1 MKIKN
6 QILVLTTAIVI
17 AFSIFACSDT
27 DKNEV
32 TRMPTAMGYFTANAG
47 RYSILI
53 DALKKTKLD
62 VTIDAAGSFTIF
74 APDNTAFAATAYTS
88 ANINALTSPADDVAI
103 ANLRVLL
110 LNHVMGVG
118 TRSSDLLAAGY
129 SKTLG
134 FYRANAPLVPTAP
147 GQTGIVTAN
156 AANQMSLFVNVV
168 SGKVLLNG
176 GATNGGASV
185 TSADIDVS
193 NGVIH
198 AIDAVLMLP
207 TVVNQLVAN
216 PNLSELLGVV
226 TSTATGPFGDQSAV
240 ASIFMMASNFAPRTL
255 FAPTNAAFKAATTA
269 PNGFLIGRT
278 PANITKVLQYHTLA
292 TTGMRLRAFFT
303 PPAAPAT
310 PADFFIT
317 NTAAPTAQTFGVST
331 AGTLGNRIEDNAVAP
346 RTKVAR
352 FVTTDIVCVNG
363 MIHIIDK
370 VLEPILP

>member
-6 QILVLTTAIVI
+6 QILSI
-17 AFSIFACSDT
+17 AAMVVVALSIFSCSDS

-62 VTIDAAGSFTIF
+62 VTLDAAGSFTIF

-88 ANINALTSPADDVAI
+88 ANITALTSPADDVAI

-110 LNHVMGVG
+110 MNHVIGVG

-129 SKTLG
+129 SRTLG
-134 FYRANAPLVPTAP
+134 FYRANAPIANPAA

-156 AANQMSLFVNVV
+156 ATNQMSIFVYQV
-168 SGKVLLNG
+168 GADVLLNG
-176 GATNGGASV
+176 GTANGGAKV
-185 TSADIDVS
+185 TKADVDVS

-198 AIDAVLMLP
+198 EIDGVLTLP

-216 PNLSELLGVV
+216 PNLSTLLSVV
-226 TSTATGPFGDQSAV
+226 TSTATGAYGDQSAV
-240 ASIFMMASNFAPRTL
+240 ANIFMMATNFAPRTL
-255 FAPTNAAFKAATTA
+255 FAPTNAAFTTAITA
-269 PNGFLIGRT
+269 PNGFLVGRT

-303 PPAAPAT
+303 PPAPPAT
-310 PADFFIT
+310 PVDFFIT

-331 AGTLGNRIEDNAVAP
+331 AGALGNRIEDNAVAP

-370 VLEPILP
+370 VLEPTLP